1 MFFRW
6 SLMMIRIVLIAL
18 VLGLTDLAMAADEP
32 VDEDG
37 GTEVSTGEAEPFE
50 PSKYGSLGLAIGVD
64 QFSRFDPVDLNG
76 SNRIKVDANEGIGLD
91 LVFGYRWHRNASV
104 EAHFVYMQGLDDNR
118 KKAEVEYE
126 AFTANLKVY
135 PVTGRVEPYAF
146 AGIGAG
152 RFQVEAGRAK
162 NSEWGNVFRLGAGV
176 DLNYT
181 ETLAVSVGGAYL
193 FARGD
198 VDGRDM
204 LEFKLGLTS
213 RFW

>member
-1 MFFRW
+1 M
-6 SLMMIRIVLIAL
+6 
-18 VLGLTDLAMAADEP
+18 
-32 VDEDG
+32 
-37 GTEVSTGEAEPFE
+37 
-50 PSKYGSLGLAIGVD
+50 
-64 QFSRFDPVDLNG
+64 
-76 SNRIKVDANEGIGLD
+76 DANEGIGLD

-162 NSEWGNVFRLGAGV
+162 NSEWGHGFRLGAGV
-176 DLNYT
+176 DLNYP
-181 ETLAVSVGGAYL
+181 ETPAGSGGGAYL
-193 FARGD
+193 FARGG
-198 VDGRDM
+198 VEGRDRR
-204 LEFKLGLTS
+204 EFKPSLTT
-213 RFW
+213 RFV